1 MSRILSGIIV
11 VACALSI
18 SIVNSSTLKILAPYY
33 GYYLTTQSV
42 PLAITTLGLA
52 CILLHILIPLRRLS
66 TTDCTINLIAFVP
79 AIILFIPFFA
89 RVTAIQTSD
98 LGPHWSSLI
107 SAIPCILSN
116 ILVILWILSR
126 FGILMYT
133 VFMVISIG
141 FKSLIADWILRI
153 FHLNTCHSLSIAAM
167 SVFVI
172 STAALTGSTQSV
184 SVTHIWKKGKVAW
197 ILMLSSLVMGLYVNH
212 YSNTIQQC
220 ADSRL
225 PITSSFLPDYRVLAH
240 QESNTGYI
248 AVVEAPTEYGPIR
261 LLRCDHSILGGIF
274 LEHNSDSIFG
284 SFYMLDFV
292 RFIKRSNVDNNSAT
306 TALQLGLGIGVTVST
321 LLRAGIAVDIVELD
335 PVVYDYAKSYF
346 NLSTSCLAH
355 IGDGRHFI
363 DHVATPASY
372 DYVLHDVFTGGVV
385 PGNLFTIEAVT
396 AIKRILKP
404 NGIMAL
410 NYVGS
415 IQGNA
420 TQAVLATL
428 LAVFPHIQ
436 GYVESREAMEVSD
449 AMYNMVLFASQ
460 TPIEFSEATAQDM
473 QVGGI
478 YAQMLARFK
487 QLRLPDTM
495 VNKKDDLKAITDRYN
510 PLATLQA
517 DSALQHW
524 KVMRQLF
531 SVKFWAT
538 MF

>member
-1 MSRILSGIIV
+1 
-11 VACALSI
+11 
-18 SIVNSSTLKILAPYY
+18 
-33 GYYLTTQSV
+33 
-42 PLAITTLGLA
+42 
-52 CILLHILIPLRRLS
+52 
-66 TTDCTINLIAFVP
+66 
-79 AIILFIPFFA
+79 
-89 RVTAIQTSD
+89 
-98 LGPHWSSLI
+98 
-107 SAIPCILSN
+107 
-116 ILVILWILSR
+116 
-126 FGILMYT
+126 MYT

-184 SVTHIWKKGKVAW
+184 SVTHIWKKEKSCLDFDVKLACH
-197 ILMLSSLVMGLYVNH
+197 GL
-212 YSNTIQQC
+212 
-220 ADSRL
+220 
-225 PITSSFLPDYRVLAH
+225 
-240 QESNTGYI
+240 ESNTGYI
-248 AVVEAPTEYGPIR
+248 TVVEAPTEYGPIR

-274 LEHNSDSIFG
+274 LNTTAILFLVHFTCST
-284 SFYMLDFV
+284 V
-292 RFIKRSNVDNNSAT
+292 RFIKRSNVDNSSVT
-306 TALQLGLGIGVTVST
+306 TALQLGL
-321 LLRAGIAVDIVELD
+321 DIVELD

-410 NYVGS
+410 NYIGS